1 MAGHLPNKFKKRRK
15 PLKTKPILK
24 PKKKGK

>member
-1 MAGHLPNKFKKRRK
+1 MAGHAVSSTRKRRK